1 MAAPADRC
9 YQHFAYVFLHS
20 WQLSTGNCCRHNFLL
35 LSTESGCK
43 GRENDLYFGQF
54 DTRYSSDIPLQH
66 GTFAR
71 SKDALTFIIRQI
83 FGLHFYCLSKLGKV
97 QMNGVD
103 KLLGIVLLL
112 FEKMFACCIWAR
124 GGISVLFTF
133 CCNDFVMRKVFGV
146 AKMLLTAWL
155 IFELFKFKFRHLNRF
170 WHLIQVF
177 G

>member
-1 MAAPADRC
+1 
-9 YQHFAYVFLHS
+9 
-20 WQLSTGNCCRHNFLL
+20 
-35 LSTESGCK
+35 
-43 GRENDLYFGQF
+43 
-54 DTRYSSDIPLQH
+54 
-66 GTFAR
+66 
-71 SKDALTFIIRQI
+71 
-83 FGLHFYCLSKLGKV
+83 
-97 QMNGVD
+97 MNGVD

-133 CCNDFVMRKVFGV
+133 YCNDFVMRKVFGV
-146 AKMLLTAWL
+146 AKMLLTAWWL